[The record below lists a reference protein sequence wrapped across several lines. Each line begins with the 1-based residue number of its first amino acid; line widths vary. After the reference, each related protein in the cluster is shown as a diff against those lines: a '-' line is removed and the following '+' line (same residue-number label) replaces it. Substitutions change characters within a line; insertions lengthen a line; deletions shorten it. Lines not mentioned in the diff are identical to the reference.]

1 MPVELIRKPQ
11 DLGEPLGRY
20 SHIAVAT
27 GTEIVSV
34 AGQVG
39 TVSSGELAGDG
50 SVSAQ
55 TRQAFQNVVT
65 ALGAVNLGPR
75 DVFKTTTYL
84 VGAENLDEFM
94 EARKSAFAEI
104 FPDEGYPPNTLLIV
118 ARLVEARFAV
128 EVEAFAVRSA

>member
-27 GTEIVSV
+27 GTEIVAV

-39 TVSSGELAGDG
+39 IVSSGELAGDG